1 MDQKRKI
8 TIIVLIGLTL
18 FLGVGTLL
26 ITQLVR
32 NNQAPTD
39 SDAGGFGEG
48 ATRVLYD
55 DVATVFK
62 NSSCDLY
69 IDESIVSGLS
79 EQGITDV
86 AAVKYGASGNNV
98 LRCIF
103 YFGNIKKYAILE
115 LYGYDQNSAID
126 YTQEDLFN
134 RINSFELKSTLDEGE
149 IQGVSYFFG
158 EGNGDVQDNGCRST
172 FFHVQNDFEYAK
184 ITYYGLGDCG
194 ELVPFNKGIADN
206 IAKRIS
212 EAMIGVNA
220 SFVNDPVNLLGYENI
235 KQALQSVSCTY
246 LLTQRTDK
254 EANSPEIVYNEN
266 AYFKTRPS
274 EEDNIKVCEYRFDS
288 STMYTLRIRDIELN
302 QNHDT
307 IKGFRDEIE
316 TEFRGGFSTNKSNE
330 LEYLFGTSA
339 QDSNMCK
346 AFVFLPDNELTF
358 IDVEYT
364 GQNCTNREESQ
375 NVISNFTESVRF
387 LLDNTRD

>member
-1 MDQKRKI
+1 MDQRKKI

-18 FLGVGTLL
+18 FLGAGTLL

-48 ATRVLYD
+48 ATKVLYD

-69 IDESIVSGLS
+69 INESIIGDFTDL
-79 EQGITDV
+79 GITDV

-98 LRCIF
+98 LRCIY

-115 LYGYDQNSAID
+115 LYGYDQSSAID
-126 YTQEDLFN
+126 YTQQDLFN
-134 RINSFELKSTLDEGE
+134 RINSAELTSTLDENE
-149 IQGVSYFFG
+149 VQGVNYFFG
-158 EGNGDVQDNGCRST
+158 EGNGQVEDNGCRST

-184 ITYYGLGDCG
+184 ITYYGLGECDG
-194 ELVPFNKGIADN
+194 LVSFNKRIADN
-206 IAKRIS
+206 IAKTIS

-220 SFVNDPVNLLGYENI
+220 SFVNNPVNLLGYENI

-246 LLTQRTDK
+246 LLTQRTDR
-254 EANSPEIVYNEN
+254 EANAPEIVYNEN
-266 AYFKTRPS
+266 AYFRTRPS
-274 EEDNIKVCEYRFDS
+274 EGDNIKVCEYRFDS
-288 STMYTLRIRDIELN
+288 STMYTLRIRDIQLN
-302 QNHDT
+302 EDYNT
-307 IKGFRDEIE
+307 IQSFRNEIE
-316 TEFRGGFSTNKSNE
+316 DEFSGGFSTNTVNE
-330 LEYLFGTSA
+330 LEYLFGASA

-346 AFVFLPDNELTF
+346 AFVFLPGNELTF

-375 NVISNFTESVRF
+375 NVISNFTESVKF